1 MGVGTATAN
10 SGHRSGG
17 SIPNMT
23 LTSRVGCPYAAF
35 PYLHSRDFLRM
46 GPACQLVTDPS
57 RRKQHGGGVG
67 GTGKNLA
74 PGEVAWDP
82 ALALR
87 QLLCD
92 SGHIPASVT
101 SVSS

>member
-10 SGHRSGG
+10 SGHCSGG

-23 LTSRVGCPYAAF
+23 LTSRVGCPHAAF
-35 PYLHSRDFLRM
+35 PCLHSRDFLRM

-67 GTGKNLA
+67 GTGKDLA
-74 PGEVAWDP
+74 PGEVGWDP
-82 ALALR
+82 TLALR